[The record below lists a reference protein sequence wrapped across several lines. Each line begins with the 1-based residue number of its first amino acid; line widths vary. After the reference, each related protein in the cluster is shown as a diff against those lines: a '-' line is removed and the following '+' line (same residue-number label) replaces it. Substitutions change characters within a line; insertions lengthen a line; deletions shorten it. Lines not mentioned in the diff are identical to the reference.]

1 MTGRV
6 QRIALALLLVICA
19 QSCGR
24 PRDEQPPEQGVA
36 GVPALTLLSPAAL
49 SALRDSFNAAEDSV
63 RILVMLSPT

>member
-6 QRIALALLLVICA
+6 QRLTQVLLLVICA

-24 PRDEQPPEQGVA
+24 LRDEQPPA
-36 GVPALTLLSPAAL
+36 GVPVLTLLSPATL
-49 SALRDSFNAAEDSV
+49 SVLRDSFNAAEDSV